1 VSQEWRYS
9 LLVRGR
15 EVDVPEGEATLGRSR
30 SASISLQDPS
40 ISRVH
45 IRISARNGRVTIED
59 LGSANGTYVNG
70 LRVDGA
76 VDIGDGARL
85 MLGESEV
92 ILRVAKAPSPAATRR
107 IDPKEFLCVRCGR
120 PYPEGT
126 TFCPTC
132 TAEASRT
139 PPPRAPQPPGRPA
152 RAEASASAATA
163 PATARPAPPQAAPKP
178 AAPKPAAPKPPQSAA
193 AQPAAPKSGPPARPA
208 RPAPPPRP
216 AAPPPAKGLL
226 SRLFGK
232 S

>member
-45 IRISARNGRVTIED
+45 IRISARQGRVTIED

-70 LRVDGA
+70 LRVDGV

-92 ILRVAKAPSPAATRR
+92 ILRVAKAPSPASTRR

-126 TFCPTC
+126 KLCPSC
-132 TAEASRT
+132 TAEATRT
-139 PPPRAPQPPGRPA
+139 PAPPAPAAPVT
-152 RAEASASAATA
+152 ATA
-163 PATARPAPPQAAPKP
+163 PASRPTQPATRP
-178 AAPKPAAPKPPQSAA
+178 AAPAAAAAAP
-193 AQPAAPKSGPPARPA
+193 GPPRPA
-208 RPAPPPRP
+208 RPASSGPPRP
-216 AAPPPAKGLL
+216 PAAQPPAKGLL

-232 S
+232 N